1 MVVRRHYYTFE
12 NAAIEL
18 GFALAAFA
26 CGLFDAPVWLTALA
40 AISMLAY
47 WTVTRNSVLNRLR
60 GATWATVI
68 TLGFVAE
75 QFEREPGVQR
85 AQRLAVVAQDARLGA
100 ESLFVRNHL
109 DQPEAPVFPA
119 VRLRLALHHHR
130 HVDGGAR
137 CSRRNIGGVLHRAAV

>member
-1 MVVRRHYYTFE
+1 MVVRRHYYSFA
-12 NAAIEL
+12 NAATEL

-68 TLGFVAE
+68 TLGFVTIISI
-75 QFEREPGVQR
+75 QVGSYW
-85 AQRLAVVAQDARLGA
+85 LGLVAG
-100 ESLFVRNHL
+100 E
-109 DQPEAPVFPA
+109 
-119 VRLRLALHHHR
+119 
-130 HVDGGAR
+130 
-137 CSRRNIGGVLHRAAV
+137 II